1 MMTAT
6 ILDDYFDQA
15 NELLELTEDLVSFYC
30 SEYCVSGERAW
41 DMLRG
46 MSEAK
51 LDQYPDY

>member
-1 MMTAT
+1 MIET
-6 ILDDYFDQA
+6 IFDDYCDQA
-15 NELLELTEDLVSFYC
+15 NELLELTEDMVSFYC
-30 SEYCVSGERAW
+30 SEYSVSGQRVW

>member
-1 MMTAT
+1 MNIT
-6 ILDDYFDQA
+6 LNEYYEQA
-15 NELLELTEDLVSFYC
+15 EELLELTEDLVEYFC

-51 LDQYPDY
+51 LDQFPDF

>member
-1 MMTAT
+1 MET
-6 ILDDYFDQA
+6 IFDDYCDQA
-15 NELLELTEDLVSFYC
+15 NELLELTEDMVSFYC
-30 SEYCVSGERAW
+30 SEYSVSGQRVW